1 MMLVLKASATLLI
14 SSLSQVKRA
23 KWEQSVIHTSNEEA
37 NKSADGDSRKSDIND
52 NDDTSSINADTSSD
66 DNSDD
71 NMNIL
76 EMSQF

>member
-1 MMLVLKASATLLI
+1 MMMLVLKASATLLI
-14 SSLSQVKRA
+14 NSLSQVKRA

-37 NKSADGDSRKSDIND
+37 NKSADGDSRKSDIN
-52 NDDTSSINADTSSD
+52 ADTRGD

>member
-1 MMLVLKASATLLI
+1 MMMLVLKASATLLI

-23 KWEQSVIHTSNEEA
+23 KWEQSVIHTTSNEEA
-37 NKSADGDSRKSDIND
+37 NKSADGDSRKSDIN
-52 NDDTSSINADTSSD
+52 ADTRGD

>member
-1 MMLVLKASATLLI
+1 MMMLVLKASATLLI

-37 NKSADGDSRKSDIND
+37 NKSADGDSRKSDIN
-52 NDDTSSINADTSSD
+52 ADTSSD
-66 DNSDD
+66 HNSDD

>member
-37 NKSADGDSRKSDIND
+37 NKSADGDSRKSDIN
-52 NDDTSSINADTSSD
+52 ADTRGD

>member
-1 MMLVLKASATLLI
+1 MMMLVLKASATLLI

-37 NKSADGDSRKSDIND
+37 NKSADGDSRKSDIN
-52 NDDTSSINADTSSD
+52 ADTRGD

>member
-1 MMLVLKASATLLI
+1 MMMLVLKASATLLI

-37 NKSADGDSRKSDIND
+37 NKSADGDSRKSDIN
-52 NDDTSSINADTSSD
+52 ADTSSD